1 MAFGFQLKTFVSIVG
16 GMLNHVRGVQKDVTD
31 FNVGAVARTM
41 LEAPAV
47 EIEEAYQQT
56 FNGLRA
62 AIPVAT
68 YQSFNFE
75 RLAAAAANGMIH
87 LVITASAVD
96 VTIPGGTG
104 FSTASSRTTFL
115 SQADA
120 TIAAGATTADLVVV
134 AADAGA
140 VGNIP
145 AACAF
150 TAAPT
155 IAGFVSA
162 TNAKLFKNGRD
173 LETDE
178 ERKQRFGAYIQSL
191 QRSTNAALD
200 YGARTAALFD
210 ASGVEIE
217 RVRTA
222 LVYEPYVTDNTQP
235 IAWTQLYIHNGSGST
250 STALRDH
257 CDDVLRGYVDPAT
270 GKKIP
275 GYKASGTK
283 LDVIVATEVPT
294 NITGNITPEPGFDGA
309 ELIPLAED
317 ALARHLLDVEIGGT
331 SLLKDRVILVSE
343 LVGIANIVFTVGTAD
358 ITSTHSQ
365 KLVPGTVTITSS

>member
-16 GMLNHVRGVQKDVTD
+16 GMLNHVRGVQKEITD

-75 RLAAAAANGMIH
+75 RLPAAAANGLIH
-87 LVITASAVD
+87 VVIAASAVD
-96 VTIPGGTG
+96 VTIPSGTI
-104 FSTASSRTTFL
+104 FSTPSSRTTFI
-115 SQADA
+115 SQDAA
-120 TIAAGATTADLVVV
+120 TIAAGGTTADLVVV

-155 IAGFVSA
+155 IPSFVSA
-162 TNAKLFKNGRD
+162 TNVKLFNNGRD

-222 LVYEPYVTDNTQP
+222 LIYEPYVFDNTQP
-235 IAWTQLYIHNGSGST
+235 IAWTQVYIHNGSGST
-250 STALRDH
+250 STPLRDH
-257 CDDVLRGYVDPAT
+257 CDDVLRGYVDPLT
-270 GKKIP
+270 GAKVP

-283 LDVIVATEVPT
+283 LDVIKATEVPT
-294 NITGNITPEPGFDGA
+294 NLTGNITPQPGFSGA
-309 ELIPLAED
+309 ALIPLAVD
-317 ALARHLLDVEIGGT
+317 ALARHLLDVEIGGK

-343 LVGIANIVFTVGTAD
+343 LVGVANIVFTVGTAD
-358 ITSTHSQ
+358 ITSTYSQ
-365 KLVPGTVTITSS
+365 KLVPGTITITSS